1 MLQFHVLISLVAMIP
16 GVVLLYR
23 LLAGGPIRTVTA
35 VFLATMILTDVT
47 GYPLPPFGFDPP
59 RVVGTLSLLLLA
71 GSAVAFYGFRL
82 VGAWR
87 WIFCATAIAA
97 FYLDVFVGVVQSF
110 QKLPFL
116 QALAPTQSEPPFI
129 VAQVIVLAAFVALG
143 VAAVWKY
150 RPIPS
155 AIA

>member
-1 MLQFHVLISLVAMIP
+1 MLQFHVLISLVAMVP
-16 GVVLLYR
+16 GVALIYR
-23 LLAGGPIRTVTA
+23 LLVGGPIRTVTA
-35 VFLATMILTDVT
+35 VFLVTMVLTDLT

-116 QALAPTQSEPPFI
+116 RSLAPTQSEPPFI
-129 VAQVIVLAAFVALG
+129 VAQVVVLAAFVALG
-143 VAAVWKY
+143 VAAVWRY
-150 RPIPS
+150 RPTPA